1 MARRVSAG
9 LQGPVALAHSSGL
22 PALALALAAPIA
34 FALAPR
40 LNAAGRLASAQ
51 LALELLQ
58 ARHPVRAAELA
69 DELNDLNA
77 ERRRLTQDV
86 VEAARAM
93 VDGSPVVFAADPGFA
108 PGVVGLAASR
118 LCEEYGAPAFI
129 GAEIDGLVQGSARAP
144 DGFNLRDLLGRQ
156 GDWLENWGGHAGAA
170 GFSVLPQNVDALRRG
185 LAQALAGLDVPEF
198 TGPRLRADGRVYPRT
213 ISWETYQALEL
224 LGPWGQ
230 EHEEPRL
237 VVENV
242 RIQNT
247 RLVGEDHVVLRF
259 EELARNVEAI
269 WFRHGDQQA
278 ALGPGRCVD
287 VAFRLGLRNFR
298 GETRLQMLVDDIRLR
313 PV

>member
-1 MARRVSAG
+1 
-9 LQGPVALAHSSGL
+9 
-22 PALALALAAPIA
+22 
-34 FALAPR
+34 
-40 LNAAGRLASAQ
+40 
-51 LALELLQ
+51 
-58 ARHPVRAAELA
+58 
-69 DELNDLNA
+69 
-77 ERRRLTQDV
+77 
-86 VEAARAM
+86 M

-118 LCEEYGAPAFI
+118 LCEEYGTPAFV
-129 GAEIDGLVQGSARAP
+129 GSEIDGLVQGSARAP
-144 DGFNLRDLLGRQ
+144 DGFNLRDLLGLQ
-156 GDWLENWGGHAGAA
+156 GDWLESWGGHAGAA

-185 LAQALAGLDVPEF
+185 LAQTLASLDLPEF
-198 TGPRLRADGRVYPRT
+198 TGLRLSADGRVFPRT
-213 ISWETYQALEL
+213 ISWEMYQALEL
-224 LGPWGQ
+224 LGPWGP

-242 RIQNT
+242 RIQDT
-247 RLVGEDHVVLRF
+247 RLVGEDHLVLRF